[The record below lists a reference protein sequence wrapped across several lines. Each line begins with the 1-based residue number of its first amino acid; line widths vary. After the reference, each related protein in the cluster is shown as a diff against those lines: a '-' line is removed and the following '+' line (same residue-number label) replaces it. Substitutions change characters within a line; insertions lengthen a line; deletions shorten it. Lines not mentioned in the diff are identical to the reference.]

1 MMLDPL
7 LLIATHDTIF
17 PIVTITI
24 IRSVYSLID
33 IHSTY
38 THTSSYVQVRG
49 EGFCALYKGLVPI
62 WSRMVSVERC
72 VCVCEKKKVHVC
84 VCVWKGVHVCVCGS
98 VCACVCVCLCV
109 RVCV

>member
-1 MMLDPL
+1 MQNSL
-7 LLIATHDTIF
+7 F
-17 PIVTITI
+17 VTITI

-49 EGFCALYKGLVPI
+49 EGFFALYKGLVPI

-72 VCVCEKKKVHVC
+72 VCVCEKKKVHVFVHVSVC
-84 VCVWKGVHVCVCGS
+84 VCVS
-98 VCACVCVCLCV
+98 VCACVCVS
-109 RVCV
+109 VCVCACVCVERKVSACM